1 MMTRISLSVDT
12 RVKSGEQVEHEQL
25 WATDGAFITAHLFTS
40 HNAPNPKYLTHMW
53 KTHNMTASLHY
64 EGRNH
69 KTSLTPPQFITLS
82 IFYCS
87 KRQYQVHPQQ
97 ARKENFHVHVNLVCV
112 CNNVSIVRTFPTLW
126 YFCFV
131 WRFTILII
139 RPSREPS
146 WLWSH
151 SSWIYNYLCN
161 QCLLPLKLW
170 VRIASWRGVLDTT
183 LCNKVVQW
191 IVWQVGGFLLF
202 PAPLKLTAT
211 IQLKYYWKWR

>member
-1 MMTRISLSVDT
+1 MRQIQSILLICGKHIIYDRLTSLRETV
-12 RVKSGEQVEHEQL
+12 
-25 WATDGAFITAHLFTS
+25 W
-40 HNAPNPKYLTHMW
+40 
-53 KTHNMTASLHY
+53 
-64 EGRNH
+64 NH
-69 KTSLTPPQFITLS
+69 KTSLTSPEFITLS

-87 KRQYQVHPQQ
+87 KRQYQVLPQQ
-97 ARKENFHVHVNLVCV
+97 VRKENCHVHVNLVCV

-146 WLWSH
+146 WSWSYTC

-161 QCLLPLKLW
+161 QRLLPLKWW

-183 LCNKVVQW
+183 LCDSLSATCDRSVVFY
-191 IVWQVGGFLLF
+191 GHSGFLH
-202 PAPLKLTAT
+202 
-211 IQLKYYWKWR
+211 Q